1 MNKMAETCNKIH
13 QLFNGMKRFYFPFNA
28 DEIPSDGVYVL
39 FERGEKAHGVDRIV
53 RIGTH
58 TGNNQLRSRLFQH
71 FLKENKDRSIFRKNI
86 GRALLNRDKDGFL
99 EQWEL
104 DLTEKKA
111 KEKFADGIDFMKQ
124 KEVEKRVTEYIQKNF
139 SFIALGIK
147 DKAKRLEF
155 ESKIISTV
163 SLCDECRPSQ
173 NWLGLFSPKE
183 KVRESG
189 LWQVNELNK
198 TPLNED
204 EINGLQKV
212 ANIENKK

>member
-1 MNKMAETCNKIH
+1 
-13 QLFNGMKRFYFPFNA
+13 MKRFYFPFNA

-104 DLTEKKA
+104 DLTERNA
-111 KEKFADGIDFMKQ
+111 KDKFADKIDLMKQ